1 MKKIILGGSFVL
13 AGYFLIKYFM
23 KPSKTKVEKP
33 KLEFI
38 PDKEELTIQ
47 LKDGTEKTIPI
58 DLKGLE
64 LLHEKAKDIR
74 DNPQGFNFK
83 LYADDFSKGDVEA
96 LKNDP
101 ILKSLQ
107 GINPAKI
114 DTTAIENLGKLGN
127 INLGFPTAE
136 ELKLA
141 IDKMK
146 TGTPILPK

>member
-47 LKDGTEKTIPI
+47 LKDGTEKTIPV

-64 LLHEKAKDIR
+64 SLYEKAKDIR

-83 LYADDFSKGDVEA
+83 LDVDDF
-96 LKNDP
+96 
-101 ILKSLQ
+101 
-107 GINPAKI
+107 INPVKI

-127 INLGFPTAE
+127 IDLGFPTAE

>member
-1 MKKIILGGSFVL
+1 MKKIILGGSFIL
-13 AGYFLIKYFM
+13 GGYLLIKYFM
-23 KPSKTKVEKP
+23 KSSETKVEKP

-38 PDKEELTIQ
+38 PEKEELTIQ
-47 LKDGTEKTIPI
+47 LNDGTEKKIPV

-74 DNPQGFNFK
+74 DNPQGFMFN
-83 LYADDFSKGDVEA
+83 LYADDFSKGD
-96 LKNDP
+96 LKYTNDP
-101 ILKSLQ
+101 ILKTLQ
-107 GINPAKI
+107 GGKPIWGF
-114 DTTAIENLGKLGN
+114 TAIENLGKLDK
-127 INLGFPTAE
+127 IDLGFPTAE